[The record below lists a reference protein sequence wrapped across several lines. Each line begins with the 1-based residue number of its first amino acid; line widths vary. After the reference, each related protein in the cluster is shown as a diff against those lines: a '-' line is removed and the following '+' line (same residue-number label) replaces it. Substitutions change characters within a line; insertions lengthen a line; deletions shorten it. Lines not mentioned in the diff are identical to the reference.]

1 MNRISTFYLGAGH
14 PAVCLSEAVN
24 ELKSKTII
32 LGVVSSDKWDY
43 ENNIIPFLK
52 LMDKNLRHKLKI
64 ILGGGKRVN
73 FPEFKHIEDIVLV
86 KSLQDFD
93 TMLTRIQ

>member
-24 ELKSKTII
+24 ELKSKTIV

-43 ENNIIPFLK
+43 EINIIPFLK
-52 LMDKNLRHKLKI
+52 LMDKHLKHKMKV
-64 ILGGGKRVN
+64 ILGGGWRLN
-73 FPEFKHIEDIVLV
+73 FPELKHIEDILV
-86 KSLQDFD
+86 VNRFEDFD
-93 TMLTRIQ
+93 YILTKN